1 LGGIKED
8 MKVILIGY
16 RATGKSTVGR
26 ILSSKLKIAFWDT
39 DAMVEENMAMPV
51 KEIVALHGWDF
62 FRAKERETIEY
73 LTQKEDGVIATGG
86 GVVLFREKVNLL
98 KQNVDLLKQAGV
110 IIWLNAPLQ
119 DIIERLKK
127 DAQNGAMRPQ
137 FTSGNII
144 QETIDIMRKRI
155 PLYESAANHTV
166 DTASKNAVQVAEEI
180 YQYLRKSG
188 NLTKIKESKN

>member
-1 LGGIKED
+1 
-8 MKVILIGY
+8 MKVVLIGY

-26 ILSSKLKIAFWDT
+26 ILADKIKINFWDT
-39 DAMVEENMAMPV
+39 DALVEKSMAMPI

-62 FRAKERETIEY
+62 FRAKERETIKY

-86 GVVLFREKVNLL
+86 GVVLFRENVSLL

-127 DAQNGAMRPQ
+127 DARKEATRPQ

-144 QETIDIMRKRI
+144 QETIDIMRQRL
-155 PLYESAANHTV
+155 PLYESAADHTV
-166 DTASKNAVQVAEEI
+166 DTAGKSAAQVAEEI

-188 NLTKIKESKN
+188 NLDKIKESKN

>member
-1 LGGIKED
+1 
-8 MKVILIGY
+8 MNVVLIGY

-26 ILSSKLKIAFWDT
+26 ILSAKLKIAFWDT
-39 DAMVEENMAMPV
+39 DAIVEKNMGMPI
-51 KEIVALHGWDF
+51 KEIVALHGWEF
-62 FRAKERETIEY
+62 FRDKERETIKY

-86 GVVLFREKVNLL
+86 GVVLFRENVNLL

-110 IIWLNAPLQ
+110 IIWLNASLQ
-119 DIIERLKK
+119 DIIDRLKK
-127 DAQNGAMRPQ
+127 DAQNGATRPQ

-155 PLYESAANHTV
+155 PLYESAADHTV
-166 DTASKNAVQVAEEI
+166 DTAGKSAEQVAEEI

-188 NLTKIKESKN
+188 NLDKINKK